1 MNEGILVVLVVVKM
15 GSMVSMTM
23 KPLSCTV
30 AGPNLRAKLYLI
42 RKHPDRRTI
51 IYCHELS
58 IPFDNIYIYVG
69 NRSFIVL
76 PQPSDPLR
84 SPARRQAGRFVSA
97 AVRPSVENPTN
108 FDATSLNGVT
118 RSLNS

>member
-1 MNEGILVVLVVVKM
+1 MNEGILVVVVVVVEM
-15 GSMVSMTM
+15 GLMVSMTM

-58 IPFDNIYIYVG
+58 IPFDNIYMYVG
-69 NRSFIVL
+69 NRSFILL
-76 PQPSDPLR
+76 PQSSDPLR
-84 SPARRQAGRFVSA
+84 SPARRQASRFVPA

-108 FDATSLNGVT
+108 YDAASLNP
-118 RSLNS
+118 